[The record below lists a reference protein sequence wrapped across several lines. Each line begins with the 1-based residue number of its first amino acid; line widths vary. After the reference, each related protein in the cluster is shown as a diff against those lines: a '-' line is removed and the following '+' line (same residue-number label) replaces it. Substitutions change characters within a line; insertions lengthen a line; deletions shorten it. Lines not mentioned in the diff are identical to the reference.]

1 MWKAFLHVCKVY
13 VDKIFRVVCKCWLNL
28 FLQQH
33 CCPLVVVMEWK
44 LGHGNTLL
52 RLIRC
57 SYISRQYCTCELDG
71 FWFQEEERVK
81 FHLALNSRARPACF
95 SHELSLRNVQNM
107 RRINDSVLGQV
118 GFNTLCVILTKV
130 KVKGKAYLYS
140 AFRETSTQGAQV
152 WITQGYPCKLHHTCL
167 YLANIRQ
174 MAPPEWQTSHS
185 ARYLFIDPGR
195 MKGWV
200 GLVGWPI
207 ADVIPT

>member
-1 MWKAFLHVCKVY
+1 
-13 VDKIFRVVCKCWLNL
+13 
-28 FLQQH
+28 
-33 CCPLVVVMEWK
+33 
-44 LGHGNTLL
+44 
-52 RLIRC
+52 
-57 SYISRQYCTCELDG
+57 
-71 FWFQEEERVK
+71 
-81 FHLALNSRARPACF
+81 
-95 SHELSLRNVQNM
+95 M

-195 MKGWV
+195 MKG
-200 GLVGWPI
+200 
-207 ADVIPT
+207 